1 MKLSN
6 QIPLPV
12 DQATAWEA
20 LNDLETLKASIPGC
34 ESLEKTGEH
43 QFELIVLA
51 SIGPVRA
58 RFKGRLMLS
67 HLSPPTSYEIDFEG
81 QGGVAGHGQGRATVR
96 LESTGLE
103 ASTLHYSAE
112 ASVGGKIAQIGQRLV
127 DMAAQRMANEFFSN
141 FKNKLDPQPVDED
154 EAPKREFLGL
164 RWRKKDSVESVG
176 VSAASNKS
184 GENNA

>member
-6 QIPLPV
+6 QLPLPV
-12 DQATAWEA
+12 DQARAWEA
-20 LNDLETLKASIPGC
+20 LNDLETLKVSIPGC
-34 ESLEKTGEH
+34 ESLEQTGEN
-43 QFELIVLA
+43 QFELTILTA
-51 SIGPVRA
+51 IGPVRA

-67 HLSPPTSYEIDFEG
+67 NLSPPTSYEIDFEG
-81 QGGVAGHGQGRATVR
+81 QGGVAGHGKGRATVR

-141 FKNKLDPQPVDED
+141 FKKNLVSQPADED
-154 EAPKREFLGL
+154 EAPKRDFLGL
-164 RWRKKDSVESVG
+164 RWRKKGSVESVG
-176 VSAASNKS
+176 GPQVPHRPWAVR
-184 GENNA
+184 